1 MLDQAFGFKRWAD
14 ERTLDAVARIDKVSH
29 SDSYAF
35 TLQQLNHI
43 VIVEEL
49 FRSRLLTEAPPHSS
63 TNTDLVPDLPELTS
77 RLSSS
82 NDWYADYV
90 ASIENPDK
98 RVTFAFADGRRG
110 AMSIHEI
117 LFHILTHGSYHRG
130 NIAHALDLAGV
141 PHPGDGYGIYIHE
154 KEPSRREG

>member
-1 MLDQAFGFKRWAD
+1 MLTQAFGFKRWAD
-14 ERTLDAVARIDKVSH
+14 ERTLDAVARIDTTNH

-35 TLQQLNHI
+35 MRQQLNHI

-49 FRSRLLTEAPPHSS
+49 FRSRLLAEAAPHSR
-63 TNTDLVPDLPELTS
+63 TNTALVPDLPELTS
-77 RLSSS
+77 RLSRS

-90 ASIENPDK
+90 ASVDDGDK
-98 RVTFAFADGRRG
+98 RVSFAFADGRRG

-130 NIAHALDLAGV
+130 NIARALDLAGV

-154 KEPSRREG
+154 NDPSRRET